1 MDFQR
6 IFILLGLA
14 VTAYLIILAWNEDYG
29 SGRKVV
35 ADLTGGTEFITDNGN
50 PASDISEAVPTI
62 EDSSSLDSV
71 TDFIPTVEP
80 ESRRQTPTAET
91 QVFNESRLVS
101 VKSDLL
107 HLTIDTLGGDIV
119 KASLAAFPTT
129 IDTPDSPFTLI
140 DPGNNYAAQSG
151 LIGKNGTDTSAGRP
165 QFKVSSYNYSLR
177 EGESELQVDFTLEQ
191 AEATII
197 KRFTLRRSDYLIDV
211 DYIVD
216 NKSNEAWQGALFAQ
230 IKRDRKAPTVSDENA
245 MGLQPY
251 TGGATFVSGTPY
263 NKLEFD
269 DIEEESYKEKVDGG
283 YIAMVQHY
291 FVSAW
296 VPKGDELNTYQARY
310 LRQQDVF
317 LFGFTSP
324 IWRVESGQ
332 QSSKG
337 AQFYVGPKD
346 QYRLEEISPG
356 LDLTVDYGFLWWLAQ
371 PLFFLLDTIHGMVG
385 NWGIAIIGLTILVKT
400 LLFPL
405 SAAGF
410 KSMAKMRKLQPEMAR
425 LKERFGDDKQKFSQ
439 AMMELYKKE
448 GANPL
453 GGCFPILLQMPVFLA
468 LYWALMESVE
478 LRQAPFILWID
489 DQSVMDPYF
498 VLPILMGGSMFLTQL
513 MQPEPPDPMQAKVM
527 KLMPIMFTFFF
538 LWFPSGLVLYWLV
551 NNILS
556 AAQQFYVNKK
566 VEAQP

>member
-6 IFILLGLA
+6 IFVLLGLA
-14 VTAYLIILAWNEDYG
+14 VTAYLLILAWNDDYHSSKIAV
-29 SGRKVV
+29 SGTPNTQQMDSKNENEFSDFR
-35 ADLTGGTEFITDNGN
+35 ADLPSTMENT
-50 PASDISEAVPTI
+50 ASIQGDFVPRVDTVPQVRTP
-62 EDSSSLDSV
+62 SSTSSA
-71 TDFIPTVEP
+71 PN
-80 ESRRQTPTAET
+80 SG
-91 QVFNESRLVS
+91 RLVS
-101 VKSDLL
+101 IKSDVL

-119 KASLAAFPTT
+119 KVSLPAFPTT
-129 IDTPDSPFTLI
+129 LQTPDSPFTLI
-140 DPGNNYAAQSG
+140 DPGNSYAAQSG

-165 QFKVSSYNYSLR
+165 KFKVNSYDYNLQN
-177 EGESELQVDFTLEQ
+177 GEPEIRVDLKLDQSGVMIT
-191 AEATII
+191 
-197 KRFTLRRSDYLIDV
+197 KRFTLRRSDYLVNV
-211 DYIVD
+211 DYIVENNTSD
-216 NKSNEAWQGALFAQ
+216 IWQGALFAQ
-230 IKRDRKAPTVSDENA
+230 IKRDREAPVISDENA

-251 TGGATFVSGTPY
+251 TGGATFVPGTPY

-269 DIEEESYKEKVDGG
+269 DIEEESYKQKVDGG

-296 VPKGDELNTYQARY
+296 IPKGDELNTYQARY

-317 LFGFTSP
+317 LFGFTGPVWS
-324 IWRVESGQ
+324 VNSGEEST
-332 QSSKG
+332 KG

-356 LDLTVDYGFLWWLAQ
+356 LNLTVDYGFLWWLAQ
-371 PLFFLLDTIHGMVG
+371 PLFFLLNAIHGLVG

-410 KSMAKMRKLQPEMAR
+410 KSMAKMRKLQPEMAK

-468 LYWALMESVE
+468 LYWTLMESVE
-478 LRQAPFILWID
+478 LRQAPFILWIND
-489 DQSVMDPYF
+489 LSIMDPYF
-498 VLPILMGGSMFLTQL
+498 VLPILMGGSMFLTQM

-551 NNILS
+551 NNLLS
-556 AAQQFYVNKK
+556 AAQQFYVNKRI
-566 VEAQP
+566 EAQP

>member
-29 SGRKVV
+29 SGRKV
-35 ADLTGGTEFITDNGN
+35 AAEQPEGTEFIAGN
-50 PASDISEAVPTI
+50 VDDLSDISGALPLIQE
-62 EDSSSLDSV
+62 SSNLDNV
-71 TDFIPTVEP
+71 ADFLPTVEP
-80 ESRRQTPTAET
+80 ESRIQTPTAET
-91 QVFNESRLVS
+91 KALNESRLVS

-140 DPGNNYAAQSG
+140 DPGNSYAAQSG
-151 LIGKNGTDTSAGRP
+151 LIGRNGTDTSAGRP
-165 QFKVSSYNYSLR
+165 RFKVSSYNYSLK
-177 EGESELQVDFTLEQ
+177 EGESELLVDFTLEQ
-191 AEATII
+191 AEATIV

-211 DYIVD
+211 DYIVI
-216 NKSNEAWQGALFAQ
+216 NKSNETWQGALFAQ
-230 IKRDRKAPTVSDENA
+230 IKRDREAPIVSDESA

-269 DIEEESYKEKVDGG
+269 DIEEESYKEKVSGG

-296 VPKGDELNTYQARY
+296 VPKGNELNTYQGRY

-324 IWRVESGQ
+324 IWNVEPGQ
-332 QSSKG
+332 QSTKG

-346 QYRLEEISPG
+346 QYRLGEISPG

-371 PLFFLLDTIHGMVG
+371 PLFFLLDTIHSMVG
-385 NWGIAIIGLTILVKT
+385 NWGVAIIGLTILVKT

-489 DQSVMDPYF
+489 DLSVMDPYF

-527 KLMPIMFTFFF
+527 KLMPILFTFFF

>member
-35 ADLTGGTEFITDNGN
+35 ADLPDGTEFIAGNGD
-50 PASDISEAVPTI
+50 AARDITEAVPTFD
-62 EDSSSLDSV
+62 DSSSLDDV

-230 IKRDRKAPTVSDENA
+230 IKRDRKAPIVSDENA

-400 LLFPL
+400 ALFPL

-489 DQSVMDPYF
+489 DLSVMDPYF

>member
-14 VTAYLIILAWNEDYG
+14 VTAYLIMLAWNEDYG
-29 SGRKVV
+29 SGSKAATNPLSTSEVIAENGELTSSNPNELPIVVENSNSANV
-35 ADLTGGTEFITDNGN
+35 ADLI
-50 PASDISEAVPTI
+50 PAI
-62 EDSSSLDSV
+62 EPDSYQQQPKTRPQSLN
-71 TDFIPTVEP
+71 
-80 ESRRQTPTAET
+80 Q
-91 QVFNESRLVS
+91 NRLVT

-107 HLTIDTLGGDIV
+107 NLTIDTLGGDIV
-119 KASLAAFPTT
+119 KASLVAFPTT
-129 IDTPDSPFTLI
+129 LDTPDSPFTLI
-140 DPGNNYAAQSG
+140 DPGNSYAAQSG
-151 LIGKNGTDTSAGRP
+151 LIGRNGTDTSAGRP
-165 QFKVSSYNYSLR
+165 LFKVSSYNHSLR
-177 EGESELQVDFTLEQ
+177 EGESEVQVDLTLEQ
-191 AEATII
+191 PGATIT

-211 DYIVD
+211 DYIVQNHAD
-216 NKSNEAWQGALFAQ
+216 EIWQGALFAQ
-230 IKRDRKAPTVSDENA
+230 IKRDREAPVISDENA

-251 TGGATFVSGTPY
+251 TGGATYISGTPY

-269 DIEEESYKEKVDGG
+269 DIEDESYKAKVDGG

-296 VPKGDELNTYQARY
+296 VPKGEDVNTYQARY

-324 IWRVESGQ
+324 VWQINPGQ
-332 QSSKG
+332 QSNKG

-356 LDLTVDYGFLWWLAQ
+356 LDLTVDYGFLWWLAK

-385 NWGIAIIGLTILVKT
+385 NWGMAIIGLTILVKT

-425 LKERFGDDKQKFSQ
+425 LKERYGDDKQKFSQ

-468 LYWALMESVE
+468 LYWTLMESVE

-489 DQSVMDPYF
+489 DLSVMDPYF

-527 KLMPIMFTFFF
+527 KLLPIMFTFFF
-538 LWFPSGLVLYWLV
+538 LWFPSGLVLYWLI

>member
-14 VTAYLIILAWNEDYG
+14 VTAYLIILAWNDDYG
-29 SGRKVV
+29 SGKPVSEMAGTTESNHNSDAEISDFSEDLPVV
-35 ADLTGGTEFITDNGN
+35 QTNTA
-50 PASDISEAVPTI
+50 ASNNS
-62 EDSSSLDSV
+62 
-71 TDFIPTVEP
+71 DFIPSVDTATQN
-80 ESRRQTPTAET
+80 QTPSTST
-91 QVFNESRLVS
+91 TKLNQNRLVS
-101 VKSDLL
+101 IKSDLL
-107 HLTIDTLGGDIV
+107 HLSIDTLGGDIV
-119 KASLAAFPTT
+119 KASLPAFPTT
-129 IDTPDSPFTLI
+129 IDTPDDPFTLI
-140 DPGNNYAAQSG
+140 DPGNSYTAQSG
-151 LIGKNGTDTSAGRP
+151 LIGSNGTDTSSGRP
-165 QFKVSSYNYSLR
+165 QFRVSSYDYVLK
-177 EGESELQVDFTLEQ
+177 EGDSEIQVDLMFDQ
-191 AEATII
+191 PGVTII
-197 KRFTLRRSDYLIDV
+197 KRFTLRRADYLIDV
-211 DYIVD
+211 DYIVE
-216 NKSNEAWQGALFAQ
+216 NNSAEAWQGAFFAQ
-230 IKRDRKAPTVSDENA
+230 IKRDREAPVISDENA

-251 TGGATFVSGTPY
+251 TGGATFIPGTPY

-269 DIEEESYKEKVDGG
+269 DIEEEAYKQKVDGG

-324 IWRVESGQ
+324 FWSVDPGQ
-332 QSSKG
+332 QSTKG
-337 AQFYVGPKD
+337 AQFYIGPKD

-356 LDLTVDYGFLWWLAQ
+356 LNLTVDYGFLWWLAQ
-371 PLFFLLDTIHGMVG
+371 PLFFLLDWIHGLVG
-385 NWGIAIIGLTILVKT
+385 NWGMAIIGLTILVKT

-410 KSMAKMRKLQPEMAR
+410 KSMAKMRKLQPEMAK
-425 LKERFGDDKQKFSQ
+425 LKERYGDDKQKFSQ

-468 LYWALMESVE
+468 LYWTLMESVE
-478 LRQAPFILWID
+478 LRQAPFILWIND
-489 DQSVMDPYF
+489 LSIMDPYF

-527 KLMPIMFTFFF
+527 KMMPIMFTFFF

-566 VEAQP
+566 IEAQP

>member
-6 IFILLGLA
+6 IFVLLGLA
-14 VTAYLIILAWNEDYG
+14 VTAYLLILAWNEDYHSGKIAVSDATYTEQIAPTNENG
-29 SGRKVV
+29 SSNFNE
-35 ADLTGGTEFITDNGN
+35 DLPSSQESTPSTQGDFVPSVDT
-50 PASDISEAVPTI
+50 ASQS
-62 EDSSSLDSV
+62 
-71 TDFIPTVEP
+71 
-80 ESRRQTPTAET
+80 QTPSSTSSAP
-91 QVFNESRLVS
+91 NNSRLVS
-101 VKSDLL
+101 IKSDVL
-107 HLTIDTLGGDIV
+107 HLTVDTLGGDIV
-119 KASLAAFPTT
+119 KVSLPAFPTT
-129 IDTPDSPFTLI
+129 IQTPDSPFTLI
-140 DPGNNYAAQSG
+140 DPGNSYAAQSG
-151 LIGKNGTDTSAGRP
+151 LIGTNGTDTSAGRP
-165 QFKVSSYNYSLR
+165 RFEVSSYDHNLR
-177 EGESELQVDFTLEQ
+177 DGEPEIRVDLKLNQSGVMIT
-191 AEATII
+191 
-197 KRFTLRRSDYLIDV
+197 KRFTVRRSDYLVDV
-211 DYIVD
+211 DYIVENNTAD
-216 NKSNEAWQGALFAQ
+216 SWQGALFAQ
-230 IKRDRKAPTVSDENA
+230 IKRDREAPVISDENA

-251 TGGATFVSGTPY
+251 TGAATFVPGTPY

-269 DIEEESYKEKVDGG
+269 DIEEESYKQKVDGG

-296 VPKGDELNTYQARY
+296 IPKGDELNTYQARY

-317 LFGFTSP
+317 LFGFTGP
-324 IWRVESGQ
+324 VWLVNSGEA
-332 QSSKG
+332 STKG

-356 LDLTVDYGFLWWLAQ
+356 LNLTVDYGFLWWLAQ
-371 PLFFLLDTIHGMVG
+371 PLFFLLNAIHGLVG

-410 KSMAKMRKLQPEMAR
+410 KSMAKMRKLQPEMAK

-468 LYWALMESVE
+468 LYWTLMESVE
-478 LRQAPFILWID
+478 LRQAPFILWIND
-489 DQSVMDPYF
+489 LSIMDPYF
-498 VLPILMGGSMFLTQL
+498 VLPILMGGSMFLTQM

-551 NNILS
+551 NNLLS
-556 AAQQFYVNKK
+556 AAQQFYVNKRI
-566 VEAQP
+566 EAQP

>member
-29 SGRKVV
+29 SGRKV
-35 ADLTGGTEFITDNGN
+35 AAEQPEGTEFIAGN
-50 PASDISEAVPTI
+50 VDDLSDISGALPLIQE
-62 EDSSSLDSV
+62 SSNLDNV
-71 TDFIPTVEP
+71 ADFLPTVEP
-80 ESRRQTPTAET
+80 ESRIQTPTAET
-91 QVFNESRLVS
+91 KALNESRLVS

-140 DPGNNYAAQSG
+140 DPGNSYAAQSG
-151 LIGKNGTDTSAGRP
+151 LIGRNGTDTSAGRP
-165 QFKVSSYNYSLR
+165 RFKVSSYNYSLK
-177 EGESELQVDFTLEQ
+177 EGESELLVDFTLEQ
-191 AEATII
+191 AEATIV

-211 DYIVD
+211 DYIVI
-216 NKSNEAWQGALFAQ
+216 NKANETWQGALFAQ
-230 IKRDRKAPTVSDENA
+230 IKRDREAPIVSDESA

-269 DIEEESYKEKVDGG
+269 DIEEESYKEKVSGG

-296 VPKGDELNTYQARY
+296 VPKGNELNTYQGRY

-324 IWRVESGQ
+324 IWSVEPGQ
-332 QSSKG
+332 QSTKG

-346 QYRLEEISPG
+346 QYRLGEISPG

-371 PLFFLLDTIHGMVG
+371 PLFFLLDTIHSMVG
-385 NWGIAIIGLTILVKT
+385 NWGVAIIGLTILVKT

-489 DQSVMDPYF
+489 DLSVMDPYF

-527 KLMPIMFTFFF
+527 KLMPILFTFFF

>member
-35 ADLTGGTEFITDNGN
+35 ADLPDGTEFIAGNGD
-50 PASDISEAVPTI
+50 AARDISEAVPTI
-62 EDSSSLDSV
+62 EDSSSLDDV

-140 DPGNNYAAQSG
+140 DPGNSYAAQSG

-230 IKRDRKAPTVSDENA
+230 IKRDRNAPIVSDENA

-251 TGGATFVSGTPY
+251 TGGATFVPGTPY

-269 DIEEESYKEKVDGG
+269 DIEEDSYKEKVDGG

-296 VPKGDELNTYQARY
+296 VPKGDALNTYQARY

-324 IWRVESGQ
+324 IWKVESGQ
-332 QSSKG
+332 QATQG

-489 DQSVMDPYF
+489 DLSVMDPYF

>member
-6 IFILLGLA
+6 IFVLLGLA
-14 VTAYLIILAWNEDYG
+14 VTAYLLILAWNDDYHSSKIAV
-29 SGRKVV
+29 SGTPNTQQMDSKNENEFSDFR
-35 ADLTGGTEFITDNGN
+35 ADQPSTMENT
-50 PASDISEAVPTI
+50 ASIQGDFVPRVDTVPQVRTP
-62 EDSSSLDSV
+62 SSTSSA
-71 TDFIPTVEP
+71 PN
-80 ESRRQTPTAET
+80 SG
-91 QVFNESRLVS
+91 RLVS
-101 VKSDLL
+101 IKSDVL

-119 KASLAAFPTT
+119 KVSLPAFPTT
-129 IDTPDSPFTLI
+129 LQTPDSPFTLI
-140 DPGNNYAAQSG
+140 DPGNSYAAQSG

-165 QFKVSSYNYSLR
+165 KFKVNSYDYNLQN
-177 EGESELQVDFTLEQ
+177 GEPEIRVDLKLDQSGVMIT
-191 AEATII
+191 
-197 KRFTLRRSDYLIDV
+197 KRFTLRRSDYLVNV
-211 DYIVD
+211 DYIVENNTSD
-216 NKSNEAWQGALFAQ
+216 IWQGALFAQ
-230 IKRDRKAPTVSDENA
+230 IKRDREAPVISDENA

-251 TGGATFVSGTPY
+251 TGGATFVPGTPY

-269 DIEEESYKEKVDGG
+269 DIEEESYKQKVDGG

-296 VPKGDELNTYQARY
+296 IPKGDELNTYQARY

-317 LFGFTSP
+317 LFGFTGPVWS
-324 IWRVESGQ
+324 VSSGEEST
-332 QSSKG
+332 KG

-356 LDLTVDYGFLWWLAQ
+356 LNLTVDYGFLWWLAQ
-371 PLFFLLDTIHGMVG
+371 PLFFLLNAIHGLVG

-410 KSMAKMRKLQPEMAR
+410 KSMAKMRKLQPEMAK

-468 LYWALMESVE
+468 LYWTLMESVE
-478 LRQAPFILWID
+478 LRQAPFILWIND
-489 DQSVMDPYF
+489 LSIMDPYF
-498 VLPILMGGSMFLTQL
+498 VLPILMGGSMFLTQM

-551 NNILS
+551 NNLLS
-556 AAQQFYVNKK
+556 AAQQFYVNKRI
-566 VEAQP
+566 EAQP

>member
-1 MDFQR
+1 
-6 IFILLGLA
+6 
-14 VTAYLIILAWNEDYG
+14 
-29 SGRKVV
+29 
-35 ADLTGGTEFITDNGN
+35 
-50 PASDISEAVPTI
+50 
-62 EDSSSLDSV
+62 
-71 TDFIPTVEP
+71 
-80 ESRRQTPTAET
+80 
-91 QVFNESRLVS
+91 
-101 VKSDLL
+101 
-107 HLTIDTLGGDIV
+107 
-119 KASLAAFPTT
+119 
-129 IDTPDSPFTLI
+129 
-140 DPGNNYAAQSG
+140 
-151 LIGKNGTDTSAGRP
+151 
-165 QFKVSSYNYSLR
+165 VSSYNHSLR

-191 AEATII
+191 AGATII

-230 IKRDRKAPTVSDENA
+230 IKRDRNAPIVSDENA

-251 TGGATFVSGTPY
+251 TGGATFLPGTPY

-296 VPKGDELNTYQARY
+296 VPKGDALNTYQARY

-332 QSSKG
+332 QSTQG

-371 PLFFLLDTIHGMVG
+371 PLFFLLDTIHSMVG

-489 DQSVMDPYF
+489 DLSVMDPYF

>member
-1 MDFQR
+1 M
-6 IFILLGLA
+6 
-14 VTAYLIILAWNEDYG
+14 
-29 SGRKVV
+29 K
-35 ADLTGGTEFITDNGN
+35 
-50 PASDISEAVPTI
+50 
-62 EDSSSLDSV
+62 
-71 TDFIPTVEP
+71 
-80 ESRRQTPTAET
+80 
-91 QVFNESRLVS
+91 
-101 VKSDLL
+101 
-107 HLTIDTLGGDIV
+107 
-119 KASLAAFPTT
+119 
-129 IDTPDSPFTLI
+129 
-140 DPGNNYAAQSG
+140 
-151 LIGKNGTDTSAGRP
+151 
-165 QFKVSSYNYSLR
+165 
-177 EGESELQVDFTLEQ
+177 EGESELLVDFTLEQ
-191 AEATII
+191 AEATIV

-211 DYIVD
+211 DYIVI
-216 NKSNEAWQGALFAQ
+216 NKANETWQGALFAQ
-230 IKRDRKAPTVSDENA
+230 IKRDREAPIVSDESA

-269 DIEEESYKEKVDGG
+269 DIEEESYKEKVSGG

-296 VPKGDELNTYQARY
+296 VPKGNELNTYQGRY

-324 IWRVESGQ
+324 IWSVEPGQ
-332 QSSKG
+332 QSTKG

-346 QYRLEEISPG
+346 QYRLGEISPG

-371 PLFFLLDTIHGMVG
+371 PLFFLLDTIHSMVG
-385 NWGIAIIGLTILVKT
+385 NWGVAIIGLTILVKT

-489 DQSVMDPYF
+489 DLSVMDPYF

-527 KLMPIMFTFFF
+527 KLMPILFTFFF